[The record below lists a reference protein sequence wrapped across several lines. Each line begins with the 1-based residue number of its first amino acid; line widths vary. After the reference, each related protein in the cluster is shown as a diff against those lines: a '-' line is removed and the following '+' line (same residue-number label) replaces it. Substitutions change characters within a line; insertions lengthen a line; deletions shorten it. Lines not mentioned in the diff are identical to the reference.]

1 MSQAIKLA
9 VVQMAMSERV
19 DENIGRAG
27 ELLGK
32 AALAGANVILL
43 PELFAGPYFP
53 RQMLE
58 KDFALAE
65 PRNKSR
71 VIEAMRVL
79 ARTHGVVLPVSYFER
94 EVAAK
99 PGDLDRYFNTL
110 AMVDA
115 DGSVLGHYR
124 KSHIPDGPGYEEK
137 FFFAPGDTGFAAWD
151 TRFGRIGVGI
161 CWDQWFPE
169 CARAMTLL
177 GADLLLYPTAIGS
190 EPVRSEVDTSA
201 PWRRVMIGH
210 AVANTIP
217 LAAANRVGDEGGQIF
232 YGTSFIADGRGE
244 ILRELDRSE
253 EGFAIA
259 EIDLAAWRQ
268 EREWMG
274 LVRDRRPE
282 LYGLLAQTKKS

>member
-1 MSQAIKLA
+1 MSQAIKVA

-43 PELFAGPYFP
+43 PELFAGQYFP
-53 RQMLE
+53 RETLD
-58 KDFALAE
+58 KDFELAE
-65 PRNKSR
+65 PRDKCR

-79 ARTHGVVLPVSYFER
+79 ARTHGVVVPVSYFER
-94 EVAAK
+94 ALPAQA
-99 PGDLDRYFNTL
+99 GDTTQFFNTV

-137 FFFAPGDTGFAAWD
+137 FFFAPGDTGFMAWD

-177 GADLLLYPTAIGS
+177 GADLLLYPTAIGT
-190 EPVRSEVDTSA
+190 EPIRPEVDTSG
-201 PWRRVMIGH
+201 PWRRVMVGH

-217 LAAANRVGDEGGQIF
+217 IAAANRVGDEHGQRY
-232 YGTSFIADGRGE
+232 YGTSFICDGRGE
-244 ILRELDRSE
+244 ILAELNRQEQGFTMVELD
-253 EGFAIA
+253 
-259 EIDLAAWRQ
+259 LAKWRQ
-268 EREWMG
+268 EREWMA
-274 LVRDRRPE
+274 LVRDRRPD
-282 LYGLLAQTKKS
+282 LYRLLSET

>member
-1 MSQAIKLA
+1 MTQPIKVAI
-9 VVQMAMSERV
+9 VQMAMSERA

-43 PELFAGPYFP
+43 PELFSGQYFP
-53 RQMLE
+53 REMLD
-58 KDFALAE
+58 KDFELAE
-65 PRNKSR
+65 HRDKSR
-71 VIEAMRVL
+71 AIEAMRVL
-79 ARTHGVVLPVSYFER
+79 ARTHGVVIPVSYFER
-94 EVAAK
+94 TT
-99 PGDLDRYFNTL
+99 GDKGTFYNTL

-124 KSHIPDGPGYEEK
+124 KTHIPDGPGYEEK
-137 FFFAPGDTGFAAWD
+137 YFFAPGDTGFKAWD
-151 TRFGRIGVGI
+151 TKLGRIGVGI

-177 GADLLLYPTAIGS
+177 GADLLLYPTAIGT
-190 EPVRSEVDTSA
+190 EPVRPEVDTSA
-201 PWRRVMIGH
+201 PWRRVMVGH

-217 LAAANRVGDEGGQIF
+217 VAASNRVGDEHGQRY
-232 YGTSFIADGRGE
+232 YGTSFICDGRGD
-244 ILRELDRSE
+244 ILTELNRVD

-259 EIDLAAWRQ
+259 EIDLAKWHQ
-268 EREWMG
+268 EREWMA

-282 LYGLLAQTKKS
+282 MYAALAQSVAKGK

>member
-1 MSQAIKLA
+1 MSQPIKVA

-32 AALAGANVILL
+32 AALAGAQVILL
-43 PELFAGPYFP
+43 PELFAGQYFP
-53 RQMLE
+53 RQKLD
-58 KDFALAE
+58 KDFELAE
-65 PRNKSR
+65 PRDKSR

-79 ARTHGVVLPVSYFER
+79 AKTHEVVVPVSYFER
-94 EVAAK
+94 APNQAGER
-99 PGDLDRYFNTL
+99 DLFYNSV

-115 DGSVLGHYR
+115 DGTVLGHYR

-137 FFFAPGDTGFAAWD
+137 HFFAPGDTGFAAWD

-177 GADLLLYPTAIGS
+177 GADLLLYPSAIGT
-190 EPVRSEVDTSA
+190 EPVRPEVDTSGA
-201 PWRRVMIGH
+201 WRRVMLGH

-217 LAAANRVGDEGGQIF
+217 LAASNRVGEEGGQRY

-244 ILRELDRSE
+244 IMSELDRTQ
-253 EGFAIA
+253 EGFAVA
-259 EIDLAAWRQ
+259 ELDLAAWHQ
-268 EREWMG
+268 EREWMA
-274 LVRDRRPE
+274 LMRDRRPE
-282 LYGLLAQTKKS
+282 LYSALTKPTGD